1 MQCEQCQQFIL
12 TDYLDGETND
22 TQNREIEEHL
32 SCCTQCKEFAQNAK
46 KITVEPFEN
55 MERLQPSPQVWANI
69 QEKIN
74 QPQEQPDV
82 LAGFLDKV
90 KELLSA
96 PRSAFALATALAVI
110 LMIVTLVPNKGN
122 QSNVARIDPVEQIEY
137 MASLEIYEPDENGYY
152 ETDIEE
158 YFL

>member
-1 MQCEQCQQFIL
+1 MQCEQCQQLIL

-32 SCCTQCKEFAQNAK
+32 SRCPQCKEFAHNAK

-55 MERLQPSPQVWANI
+55 MERLQPSPQVWVNI

-96 PRSAFALATALAVI
+96 PRPAFALATALAVI